1 MKKLLLATISAAAVF
16 AGSAFAEE
24 EAAPIEMTMEGAKAA
39 LTEIPAVA
47 NCTAPSSEMPT
58 DVPAGATSSEAEM
71 MEYIGR
77 FKAYDAEAGEYM
89 TCLDNV
95 KVNLGDGATPT
106 QLKAITMVQNS
117 VSPEEIGAKLNE
129 EIQAFNAANPD

>member
-1 MKKLLLATISAAAVF
+1 MKKLLIATVSTIALSGAAL
-16 AGSAFAEE
+16 AEE
-24 EAAPIEMTMEGAKAA
+24 EAAVTMTLEGAKAA
-39 LTEIPAVA
+39 LTEIPAVN
-47 NCTAPSSEMPT
+47 NCTAPAGEMPT
-58 DVPAGATSSEAEM
+58 DVPAGATSTEEQM

-106 QLKAITMVQNS
+106 QLQAITMVQNS

-129 EIQAFNAANPD
+129 EIQAFNAANPG